1 MNPRNRIAIA
11 ALALLAPFASL
22 RAQGSDPK
30 PETRQD
36 QPAGQGQPTKVEKLS
51 EWPALKDTD
60 KDRVLGLVGQ
70 FRKADPELHAA
81 ATKQLIT
88 IGEAAM
94 PLLFQQVSD
103 NPNNVN
109 TQLFALFDTLL
120 EPKHAALMAR
130 ESKKQKVALRLYLVQ
145 RLCRFLD
152 SDMLPVLAS
161 AAKDKD
167 PETAFFAALG
177 GLALKQKDHLPAVL
191 AYSKNHWREVAPIC
205 AEVLPNARSNEA
217 GSWVF
222 EAIAKAPSADQMVGL
237 RLARYLAVKEHTII
251 LRGYLQAADGSVKKE
266 AVNAMRVM
274 HGEAPMENLSVF
286 QAIEMAKEWLNKA

>member
-1 MNPRNRIAIA
+1 MNPRLRIAIA
-11 ALALLAPFASL
+11 TLALLTPFASL
-22 RAQGSDPK
+22 FAQGGDPK
-30 PETRQD
+30 SD
-36 QPAGQGQPTKVEKLS
+36 HPANQGQPAKIEKLG
-51 EWPALKDTD
+51 EWPAIKDTD
-60 KDRVLGLVGQ
+60 KDRVLALVGQ
-70 FRKADPELHAA
+70 FRKADTELHAA
-81 ATKQLIT
+81 ATKQLLA
-88 IGEAAM
+88 IGESAM

-103 NPNNVN
+103 NTNNVN
-109 TQLFALFDTLL
+109 TQLFAVFDTLL

-130 ESKKQKVALRLYLVQ
+130 ESKKQKVALRRYLIQ

-152 SDMLPVLAS
+152 ADMLPVLAN

-167 PETAFFAALG
+167 PETAFFGALG
-177 GLALKQKDHLPAVL
+177 GLALKQKEQLPAVL

-205 AEVLPNARSNEA
+205 TEVLPNARSNEA